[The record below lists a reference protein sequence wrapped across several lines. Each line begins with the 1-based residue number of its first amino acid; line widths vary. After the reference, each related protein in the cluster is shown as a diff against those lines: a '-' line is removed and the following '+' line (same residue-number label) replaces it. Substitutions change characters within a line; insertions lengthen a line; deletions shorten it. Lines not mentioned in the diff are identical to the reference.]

1 MAERWRSVPANF
13 ESARTH
19 TCARTRGWARGSCS
33 SPLSSLTVLPL
44 ASCLISPVVTL
55 SLHQYSAWKA
65 VLCPLLSPH
74 KSGPFLGTCV
84 TGWIVCVCVWVEGE
98 SKRLVKSA
106 FKSIESLVVRV
117 KVFCECGCL
126 SPGVYY
132 PGISTKPTGSSSE
145 SAGLPICLTFPF
157 FPGPLVLSK
166 NE

>member
-1 MAERWRSVPANF
+1 MGQLWVPC
-13 ESARTH
+13 TH
-19 TCARTRGWARGSCS
+19 ACARTQGWARGFCPSL
-33 SPLSSLTVLPL
+33 PSSLTVSPL
-44 ASCLISPVVTL
+44 AACLISPVVTL

-74 KSGPFLGTCV
+74 KSGPFLGTCERLNF
-84 TGWIVCVCVWVEGE
+84 VCVCVWVEGE

-106 FKSIESLVVRV
+106 FKSIESLVIGV

-126 SPGVYY
+126 NPGIYY
-132 PGISTKPTGSSSE
+132 PGISTKPTGSSSA

>member
-1 MAERWRSVPANF
+1 M
-13 ESARTH
+13 
-19 TCARTRGWARGSCS
+19 
-33 SPLSSLTVLPL
+33 
-44 ASCLISPVVTL
+44 
-55 SLHQYSAWKA
+55 
-65 VLCPLLSPH
+65 
-74 KSGPFLGTCV
+74 SG
-84 TGWIVCVCVWVEGE
+84 GE

-106 FKSIESLVVRV
+106 FKSTESLVVRV

-126 SPGVYY
+126 NPGIYY